1 MNEVHQWLE
10 IGVAIVVV
18 VGFIIKINQDRDS
31 VLKTIEHNISVAKEE
46 GDAKR
51 TRIYERLDESKK
63 THNSEMATLRQE
75 IKDNFVDIRLC
86 KVVHDNTDRIFTE
99 IKNEITEVKKSLDR
113 LYDKLSHTNDNAR

>member
-1 MNEVHQWLE
+1 
-10 IGVAIVVV
+10 
-18 VGFIIKINQDRDS
+18 
-31 VLKTIEHNISVAKEE
+31 
-46 GDAKR
+46 
-51 TRIYERLDESKK
+51 
-63 THNSEMATLRQE
+63 MATLRQE